1 LMLKVLFGIEKDPP
15 EEEIDRVAAEAVKT
29 FLARYRRA

>member
-1 LMLKVLFGIEKDPP
+1 MLKVLFGIQQNPSEDD
-15 EEEIDRVAAEAVKT
+15 IDRVAAEAVKT